1 MTATALGLEFAQDP
15 NWFYGLDRAAQIRV
29 LAFDRIR
36 RGTGQAKRNKLKG
49 QKLKST
55 VKATPEALAWLEG

>member
-15 NWFYGLDRAAQIRV
+15 DWFYGLDRAAQIRV

-36 RGTGQAKRNKLKG
+36 RGTGLR
-49 QKLKST
+49 S
-55 VKATPEALAWLEG
+55 PSPS